1 MTRGSHFH
9 APHHHHTTTTTTTM
23 PQRAR
28 RRRRRRWRLM
38 ESDRMPLQ
46 AGSIELAATIGGFL
60 APREGVKSVSLCR
73 MVWG

>member
-1 MTRGSHFH
+1 
-9 APHHHHTTTTTTTM
+9 
-23 PQRAR
+23 
-28 RRRRRRWRLM
+28 M

-60 APREGVKSVSLCR
+60 SPREGVKSVSLCR